1 MPVASPLTSDIRNME
16 CICVILIFQFNMDCL
31 DLDAHAHDKIIR
43 LLGDRYN
50 VEDNSVTLE
59 VDSARVKQQNYEY
72 AHYLLTA
79 LYFESCLGKLQDL
92 NKLSELLPNSTP
104 AK

>member
-50 VEDNSVTLE
+50 LEDNSVTLE

-79 LYFESCLGKLQDL
+79 LYFESWVGLRHVL
-92 NKLSELLPNSTP
+92 NMISVLLPNSSP
-104 AK
+104 AM

>member
-1 MPVASPLTSDIRNME
+1 
-16 CICVILIFQFNMDCL
+16 MDCL

-79 LYFESCLGKLQDL
+79 LYFESWVGLHLAL
-92 NKLSELLPNSTP
+92 NSSSRFLLKSGHVTILVIGHC
-104 AK
+104 